1 MQECDTVQC
10 LVLIAFLWP
19 AQLSFAP
26 HQLIAGVKWRQLR
39 GFNLDKRR
47 SSRQICWVS
56 CCRHWKRIRLGVK
69 WRRRRANAHPSTNLN
84 VFFSEC
90 QSIDVSLRMHPMNDE
105 HLINGKLMNFALRN
119 LLGDLWS
126 SGKFNYKRHVCKFN
140 LRLVSHFYSP
150 RASSATVNVVKLT
163 IQWISWLCE
172 WMMSCW

>member
-1 MQECDTVQC
+1 MSNEWIWTFFYKISFNGILPLTNKVELLTGVNDTWLRMQECDTVQC

-84 VFFSEC
+84 VFFRMSVDRRLIAYAPDERWTLD
-90 QSIDVSLRMHPMNDE
+90 QWKIDELCAQE
-105 HLINGKLMNFALRN
+105 FA
-119 LLGDLWS
+119 WWFMI
-126 SGKFNYKRHVCKFN
+126 KWQ
-140 LRLVSHFYSP
+140 
-150 RASSATVNVVKLT
+150 
-163 IQWISWLCE
+163 I
-172 WMMSCW
+172 